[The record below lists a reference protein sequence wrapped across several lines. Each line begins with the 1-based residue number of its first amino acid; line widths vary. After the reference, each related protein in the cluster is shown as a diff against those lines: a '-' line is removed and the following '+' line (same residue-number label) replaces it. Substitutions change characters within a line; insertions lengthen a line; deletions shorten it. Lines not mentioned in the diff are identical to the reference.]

1 MQEIHLDT
9 IQQFNDYNGM
19 ETLHPLVSVI
29 HVDNTEHIKE
39 CMMHYGFYA
48 LYLKENKGCKLSYGR
63 TEYDF
68 DEMTVTSFAPG
79 QTIRVEPIEVPEGGH
94 VDDKGNIYSPLG
106 ELVGA
111 AFPKYTALAF
121 HPDLLNRTS
130 LGKQMS
136 RYEFFD
142 YTSNEALHLSTQEV
156 EIFKGVLNMIE
167 QELHHAID
175 KHTREL
181 VVSHI
186 ELLLNYC
193 LRFYDRQFITRE
205 EINHSVVKK
214 FLSLLDEYIASPPA
228 LPHREGA
235 ASRLPTVAY
244 FADKCCLST
253 GYFGTLVKTETGR
266 TAKDLINDRIL
277 AKAKELLSI
286 SSPMGGGREGASITQ
301 ISQRLGFEYPQHFV
315 RFFKALTGK
324 TPTQW
329 RAA

>member
-1 MQEIHLDT
+1 MQQIHLDT

-19 ETLHPLVSVI
+19 ETLHPLVSVV
-29 HVDNTEHIKE
+29 HVESTEHIKE
-39 CMMHYGFYA
+39 CMMKYGLYA

-79 QTIRVEPIEVPEGGH
+79 QVVTVEPNPEVPF
-94 VDDKGNIYSPLG
+94 
-106 ELVGA
+106 A
-111 AFPKYTALAF
+111 KYTALAF
-121 HPDLLNRTS
+121 HRDLLNRTS

-142 YTSNEALHLSTQEV
+142 YTSNEALHLSAQEV

-205 EINHSVVKK
+205 EINHGVVKK
-214 FLSLLDEYIASPPA
+214 FLSLLDEYIADKA
-228 LPHREGA
+228 EREG
-235 ASRLPTVAY
+235 LPTVAY

-277 AKAKELLSI
+277 AKAKELLQS
-286 SSPMGGGREGASITQ
+286 ETLTVTL
-301 ISQRLGFEYPQHFV
+301 ISQHLGFEYPQHFV